1 MSQPSRHN
9 HPGQLF
15 AQEFISGL
23 IAEAGENLPV
33 SEGGPTIGEALYGA
47 GFEAGASV
55 SDWLNPPTTAVS
67 TGDMMVNVTDILN
80 SQEFNDEAQLTF
92 NENGNEYRLQ
102 ILPDGTVQVFVDEQS
117 EPLIEVFIA
126 DEVPANGLATAQ
138 PGIPTVLRIG
148 GRSITLATSYAIESL
163 GAAAINVLRVVI
175 LSPAGQLTVG
185 LITPGNFG
193 DSGRYALQ
201 ANAESTTRFLSIP
214 EDNWSGN
221 LQQLVNGE
229 WVDVTGVVRFD
240 SLSDEQ
246 QLLVTPIYPGGP
258 LTPIG
263 DTSPPPSTDQT
274 DQVFGDNTAGGGFP
288 ELEGAGEETALQGP
302 DIEENRLTTDDIIM
316 QSRWGNILI
325 NADDLPP
332 NSNHQAHHI
341 IPRTD
346 ARGAN
351 VRKILE
357 AAGIDINDPTN
368 LIWLPKNSSVDN
380 PLGRTTHNQTLTN
393 DYFNY
398 LDEQLENATTA
409 EIPEILEEIKNDLEN
424 GEEFESNK
432 PRE

>member
-47 GFEAGASV
+47 GFEVGASV

-193 DSGRYALQ
+193 VSKC
-201 ANAESTTRFLSIP
+201 
-214 EDNWSGN
+214 
-221 LQQLVNGE
+221 
-229 WVDVTGVVRFD
+229 
-240 SLSDEQ
+240 
-246 QLLVTPIYPGGP
+246 
-258 LTPIG
+258 
-263 DTSPPPSTDQT
+263 
-274 DQVFGDNTAGGGFP
+274 GFFK
-288 ELEGAGEETALQGP
+288 
-302 DIEENRLTTDDIIM
+302 
-316 QSRWGNILI
+316 W
-325 NADDLPP
+325 
-332 NSNHQAHHI
+332 
-341 IPRTD
+341 
-346 ARGAN
+346 
-351 VRKILE
+351 K
-357 AAGIDINDPTN
+357 
-368 LIWLPKNSSVDN
+368 
-380 PLGRTTHNQTLTN
+380 
-393 DYFNY
+393 
-398 LDEQLENATTA
+398 
-409 EIPEILEEIKNDLEN
+409 
-424 GEEFESNK
+424 
-432 PRE
+432 